1 MISHWQIYT
10 IHITAGSDEMD
21 CLSVLCLLFQ
31 GVQVFYD
38 RLSLGLFVHFFYCR
52 SESRMSESCKCTHRW
67 CIVCDIEAADDLN

>member
-10 IHITAGSDEMD
+10 IHITAGSDKMD

-38 RLSLGLFVHFFYCR
+38 RLSLGLCFVFCR
-52 SESRMSESCKCTHRW
+52 SESRMSESCKCTQRW